1 LLSKVQAQ
9 GLPIVQKPYS
19 PRDLA
24 RKVREMLDRYSQL
37 VRRS

>member
-9 GLPIVQKPYS
+9 GFPVIQKPYS

-24 RKVREMLDRYSQL
+24 RKVREMLDRYRQL
-37 VRRS
+37 VHRN